1 MPNAGAYLVN
11 SERLVSRIQHMR
23 MAIKVSVTKVTAKVL
38 RGIFPDLLSTSSHVR
53 DLALRNGQNLQHV
66 RALNTDIY
74 EACTIDD
81 ANRVSHRGLGA

>member
-1 MPNAGAYLVN
+1 MVKHRYDAHTSRQISELVLREVISGFDPYSAQQRRTETYFVN

-53 DLALRNGQNLQHV
+53 D
-66 RALNTDIY
+66 
-74 EACTIDD
+74 
-81 ANRVSHRGLGA
+81 